1 MTVPLSER
9 EQKILDEIESHLH
22 QEDPKLARGGHRRPA
37 LSARLGAV
45 LFLAG
50 FAALIAFFVVQNVLL
65 GVLAFGTMVA
75 GIVLIAGSMRDSFV
89 VGESPAERVSRAFG
103 RWEERLRQR
112 NRRL

>member
-1 MTVPLSER
+1 MPLSER

-22 QEDPKLARGGHRRPA
+22 QEDPRLARGGGRRA
-37 LSARLGAV
+37 LPTKLGGV

-50 FAALIAFFVVQNVLL
+50 FAALVAFFVVQNVLL
-65 GVLAFGTMVA
+65 GVLAFAAMVA
-75 GIVLIAGSMRDSFV
+75 GIVLIASSVNESLF